1 MAMLI
6 GKFHKLIQSRL
17 VWGVILVII
26 VLSFVV
32 WGTPFIFT
40 SKADRDGGMAGTLD
54 GKGVTRGELW
64 NATMHIRMAV
74 ALSTGRM
81 PPVTEQTEPIL
92 KKAAWRRIAGLR
104 ETQRLGFAAGEGEIQ
119 DAIRSQPVFQQNGQF
134 SLEAYRG
141 LLGHLLGESGLG
153 ERFFEEHVG
162 QELVLRKLQ
171 MLAAQAVL
179 APPADVERIFSV
191 LEDQFKIEV
200 LELKRSLVESSV
212 AVTAAGIKAF
222 FEKDTKRYEIPPKVT
237 VKVVHFDRAD
247 FLKDLPVP
255 PQTDLEDY
263 YDEHRAEFTV
273 QAPAPAPTNAV
284 AGATNAASATVS
296 KLLPL
301 EEVKG
306 QLIAAMRQSIAMNRA
321 EQASADFVDRIAPE
335 RRSKPVPF
343 EDAARAAGLAIRTA
357 GPFARNEPA
366 PGILAGPEFNR
377 AAFALNDTPDEYF
390 SNPVRGETGYYAMAL
405 SAKAPARIPALDE
418 VKDAVA
424 RDAREAAIDAAFDA
438 RVDALAAEVR
448 SGKSSLAGVAK
459 SLGLTV
465 ATPPP
470 FSATSPAKDNPH
482 AEELLPE
489 LAGCNAGEVTPA
501 IRTADDTRLLAR
513 LVERIPASRGKLA
526 DMRMP
531 ISDMILR
538 EREGAF
544 MRAFEEDLLRRG
556 GFVDKTAKKA
566 FVEE

>member
-40 SKADRDGGMAGTLD
+40 SKADRDGGLAGTLD
-54 GKGVTRGELW
+54 GQGVTRNELW

-92 KKAAWRRIAGLR
+92 RKAAWRRIAGLR
-104 ETQRLGFAAGEGEIQ
+104 ETQRLGFSAGVGEIQ

-191 LEDQFKIEV
+191 LEDQFKIEM

-212 AVTAAGIKAF
+212 AVTAADIKAF

-237 VKVVHFDRAD
+237 VKVVHFDRAV

-255 PQTDLEDY
+255 PQADLEDY

-273 QAPAPAPTNAV
+273 QVPAPVPTNAV
-284 AGATNAASATVS
+284 AGATNAAPETVS

-306 QLIAAMRQSIAMNRA
+306 RIIAAMRQDVAMNRA

-335 RRSKPVPF
+335 RRRKPVPF

-377 AAFALNDTPDEYF
+377 AAFALTDTP
-390 SNPVRGETGYYAMAL
+390 GYYVMAL
-405 SAKAPARIPALDE
+405 ASKAPARIPALDE

-424 RDAREAAIDAAFDA
+424 RDARESAIDAAFEA
-438 RVDALAAEVR
+438 RVNALAAEVR
-448 SGKSSLAGVAK
+448 SGKASLADIAK

-482 AEELLPE
+482 AEQLLPE

-501 IRTADDTRLLAR
+501 IRTADDTRLLVR
-513 LVERIPASRGKLA
+513 LVERVPASRGKLA

-544 MRAFEEDLLRRG
+544 LRAFEEDLLRRG

-566 FVEE
+566 SVEE

>member
-1 MAMLI
+1 MLI
-6 GKFHKLIQSRL
+6 GKFHKLIQSR
-17 VWGVILVII
+17 
-26 VLSFVV
+26 VV
-32 WGTPFIFT
+32 WTIILGMIVIAFVGFGTPFLFA
-40 SKADRDGGMAGTLD
+40 SKADREGGMAGTLD
-54 GKGVTRGELW
+54 GKGVTRDELW
-64 NATMHIRMAV
+64 NAIMHIRMAI

-81 PPVTEQTEPIL
+81 PPVTEETDPIL
-92 KKAAWRRIAGLR
+92 RKAAWRRVAGLR
-104 ETQRLGFAAGEGEIQ
+104 EAQRLGFSAGEGEIQ
-119 DAIRSQPVFQQNGQF
+119 DAIRSQPFFQQNGQF
-134 SLEAYRG
+134 SLDAYRG

-191 LEDQFKIEV
+191 LEDQFKIEL

-212 AVTAAGIKAF
+212 TVTADDVKAF
-222 FEKDTKRYEIPPKVT
+222 FEKDKKRYEIPPKVT
-237 VKVVHFDRAD
+237 VKFVHFDRSV

-255 PQTDLEDY
+255 PDTDIEDY
-263 YDEHRAEFTV
+263 YDEHRAGFTV
-273 QAPAPAPTNAV
+273 QVPVPAPTNAV
-284 AGATNAASATVS
+284 AGATNAAPETVS

-306 QLIAAMRQSIAMNRA
+306 RIIAALRQDVAMNRA

-343 EDAARAAGLAIRTA
+343 ADAARTAGLPVQAA
-357 GPFARNEPA
+357 GPFARSEAAAGVN
-366 PGILAGPEFNR
+366 AGPEFNR
-377 AAFALNDTPDEYF
+377 AAFTLDDTPGEYF
-390 SNPVRGETGYYAMAL
+390 SNPIRGETGYYVMAL
-405 SAKAPARIPALDE
+405 ASRAPARIPALDE
-418 VKDAVA
+418 VRDAVG
-424 RDAREAAIDAAFDA
+424 RDAREAAIDAAFEA
-438 RVDALAAEVR
+438 RANALADEIR
-448 SGKSSLAGVAK
+448 SGKTRLADVAK
-459 SLGLTV
+459 SLGLSV

-489 LAGCNAGEVTPA
+489 LAGCNAGEVTPV
-501 IRTADDTRLLAR
+501 IRTADDTRLLVCV
-513 LVERIPASRGKLA
+513 VERIPAPRGKLA
-526 DMRMP
+526 EMRMP

-556 GFVDKTAKKA
+556 GLVDKSAKKTP
-566 FVEE
+566 VEE